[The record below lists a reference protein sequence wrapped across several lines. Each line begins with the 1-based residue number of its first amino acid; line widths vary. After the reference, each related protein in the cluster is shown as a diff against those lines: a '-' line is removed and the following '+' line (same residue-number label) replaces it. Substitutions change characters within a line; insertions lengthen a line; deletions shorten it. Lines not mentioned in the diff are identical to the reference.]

1 MMNQDKYIV
10 RIFKKVFSEGSNR
23 YWFDIPKYI
32 SIRDSLSLNATQMKN
47 KVELAEEDQSKQRS
61 VKSIIRVNK
70 FCEGDVASLDGKDQS
85 VTIETIK
92 VLGKALCNDEYAFL
106 ILIEPQNILQTMEL
120 LDNIVGKSDLKYIY
134 SLMNKIIY
142 ELESSSYYSYKP
154 GTEEDGS
161 KYYDERLQRIR
172 EEIDSRFWNKKDIRK
187 KLYRI
192 VEEEEELIK
201 SYSVPG
207 APERWIKCN
216 PKIKFFD
223 CVFNFIEDN
232 PELYEKI
239 KSGKLLTEDGLI
251 VKFNFCPTKE
261 ECIARKEYFE
271 NIEEKNKSGNLNY
284 SIDRLYQNELA
295 NTLVNVFKNDFNVL

>member
-1 MMNQDKYIV
+1 
-10 RIFKKVFSEGSNR
+10 
-23 YWFDIPKYI
+23 
-32 SIRDSLSLNATQMKN
+32 
-47 KVELAEEDQSKQRS
+47 
-61 VKSIIRVNK
+61 
-70 FCEGDVASLDGKDQS
+70 
-85 VTIETIK
+85 
-92 VLGKALCNDEYAFL
+92 
-106 ILIEPQNILQTMEL
+106 
-120 LDNIVGKSDLKYIY
+120 
-134 SLMNKIIY
+134 MNKIIY

-172 EEIDSRFWNKKDIRK
+172 EEIDSRFWDKKDIRK

-223 CVFNFIEDN
+223 CVFDFIEDN

>member
-1 MMNQDKYIV
+1 MSQDKYIV
-10 RIFKKVFSEGSNR
+10 RIFKKVFSERSNR

-32 SIRDSLSLNATQMKN
+32 SIKKFLSLNATQIKN
-47 KVELAEEDQSKQRS
+47 KIELSEENQRKQIS
-61 VKSIIRVNK
+61 VKSIMRVNK

-92 VLGKALCNDEYAFL
+92 VF
-106 ILIEPQNILQTMEL
+106 NILQTMEL
-120 LDNIVGKSDLKYIY
+120 VDNIVGKSDLKYIY

-154 GTEEDGS
+154 GTEEDGF
-161 KYYDERLQRIR
+161 KYYDERLQEIR
-172 EEIDSRFWNKKDIRK
+172 EEIDSRFWDKKDIRK

-216 PKIKFFD
+216 PNIKFFD
-223 CVFNFIEDN
+223 CVFDFIEDN

-239 KSGKLLTEDGLI
+239 KSGKMLTEDGLI
-251 VKFNFCPTKE
+251 VKFSFCPSKE
-261 ECIARKEYFE
+261 ECIARKKYFE
-271 NIEEKNKSGNLNY
+271 NIEEKNKNGNINY

-295 NTLVNVFKNDFNVL
+295 NTLANVFKNDFDVL